1 MITRGCVRCKE
12 LFEYN
17 GDYGVG
23 RGTMTRRYC
32 DQCKVLQRRNGCKI
46 YSLKYSKK
54 NREEIRRKARLKYR
68 SKNPVVVRKRYEYL
82 NNTVI

>member
-17 GDYGVG
+17 GYYGVG

-32 DQCKVLQRRNGCKI
+32 DKCKI
-46 YSLKYSKK
+46 LQHRDEAILYQKRKK
-54 NREEIRRKARLKYR
+54 
-68 SKNPVVVRKRYEYL
+68 L

>member
-1 MITRGCVRCKE
+1 MITRGCIRCKE
-12 LFEYN
+12 SFEYN

-32 DQCKVLQRRNGCKI
+32 DQCRILQHRDEAILYQKR
-46 YSLKYSKK
+46 KK
-54 NREEIRRKARLKYR
+54 
-68 SKNPVVVRKRYEYL
+68 L